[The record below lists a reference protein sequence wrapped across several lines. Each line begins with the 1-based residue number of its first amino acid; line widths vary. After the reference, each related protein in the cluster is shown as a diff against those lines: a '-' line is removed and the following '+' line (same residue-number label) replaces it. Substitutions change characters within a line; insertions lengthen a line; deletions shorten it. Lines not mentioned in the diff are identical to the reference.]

1 MKQAGDLWGSPAC
14 HISIQEDGFYLFSAP
29 FSASLRSF

>member
-1 MKQAGDLWGSPAC
+1 MKQAGDPLGAPAC